1 MINDIIIKAIDI
13 LQWLINLT
21 QIDII
26 VQKISDI
33 IATFSTYQ
41 EYFSETL
48 SWLYF
53 FINKPVLITCLTIG
67 AIMIISRIVLAIVNL
82 IYP

>member
-21 QIDII
+21 NIDTI
-26 VQKISDI
+26 VEKINELF
-33 IATFSTYQ
+33 ATFANYQ
-41 EYFSETL
+41 SYFTETL

-53 FINKPVLITCLTIG
+53 FVNKPVLVTCIVIG
-67 AIMIISRIVLAIVNL
+67 AIMIIARIVLAIVNL

>member
-1 MINDIIIKAIDI
+1 MINDIIIKAIDL

-21 QIDII
+21 NIDTI
-26 VQKISDI
+26 VEKINELFT
-33 IATFSTYQ
+33 TFANYQ
-41 EYFSETL
+41 SYFTETL

-53 FINKPVLITCLTIG
+53 FVNKPVLVTCIVIG
-67 AIMIISRIVLAIVNL
+67 AIMIIARIVLAIVNL

>member
-21 QIDII
+21 NIDTI
-26 VQKISDI
+26 VEKINELFT
-33 IATFSTYQ
+33 TFANYQ
-41 EYFSETL
+41 SYFSETL

-53 FINKPVLITCLTIG
+53 FVNKPVLVTCIVIG
-67 AIMIISRIVLAIVNL
+67 AIMIIARIVLAIVNL

>member
-13 LQWLINLT
+13 LQMLINLT
-21 QIDII
+21 NIDTII
-26 VQKISDI
+26 EKII
-33 IATFSTYQ
+33 ELFTTFSNYQ
-41 EYFSETL
+41 SYFTETL

-53 FINKPVLITCLTIG
+53 FINKPVLVTCIVIG
-67 AIMIISRIVLAIVNL
+67 AIMIIARIVFAIVNL

>member
-21 QIDII
+21 NIDTI
-26 VQKISDI
+26 VEKINELFT
-33 IATFSTYQ
+33 TFANYQ
-41 EYFSETL
+41 SYFTDTL

-53 FINKPVLITCLTIG
+53 FVNKPVLVTCIVIG
-67 AIMIISRIVLAIVNL
+67 AIMIIARIVLAIVNL

>member
-21 QIDII
+21 NIDTI
-26 VQKISDI
+26 VEKITELFTMF
-33 IATFSTYQ
+33 ANYQ
-41 EYFSETL
+41 SYFSETL

-53 FINKPVLITCLTIG
+53 FVNKPVLVTCIVIG
-67 AIMIISRIVLAIVNL
+67 AIMIIARIVLAIVNL

>member
-13 LQWLINLT
+13 FQWLINLT
-21 QIDII
+21 NIDTI
-26 VQKISDI
+26 VEKINELFT
-33 IATFSTYQ
+33 TFANYQ
-41 EYFSETL
+41 SYFSETL

-53 FINKPVLITCLTIG
+53 FVNKPVLVTCIVIG
-67 AIMIISRIVLAIVNL
+67 AIMIIARIVLAIVNL